1 MTAATTADAEQT
13 ADASGRRTEGQ
24 SFICGTCVPMEAVR
38 EHVFEVTL
46 AMSVTLGKVDTAIK
60 IAHNVC
66 VGATLCPPR
75 AGPRPR

>member
-1 MTAATTADAEQT
+1 MPDAEQT
-13 ADASGRRTEGQ
+13 ANASGRRTEGQ

-46 AMSVTLGKVDTAIK
+46 AMSVTLGKVDTAVK
-60 IAHNVC
+60 IAHKSLS